1 KRQKGKMKLTK
12 NFDSTEFDSKDGAGM
27 PAEVLCNVRKV
38 AENLQELRDELKAP
52 ITINSGYR
60 SPAHNKKVGGAAG
73 STHLTGE
80 GADIVV
86 KGFSPAE
93 VYQTIERLQAEGRM
107 EQGGLHAYATF
118 THYDIGYNN
127 RRRRW

>member
-1 KRQKGKMKLTK
+1 MKLTA
-12 NFDSTEFDSKDGAGM
+12 NFSLAEFQSKDGDPM
-27 PAEVLCNVRKV
+27 TPDVLLNVRRV
-38 AENLQELRDELKAP
+38 ARNLQVLRDELNAP

-60 SPAHNKKVGGAAG
+60 SPAHNKKVGGASG

-86 KGFSPAE
+86 KGYTPQQ
-93 VYQTIERLQAEGRM
+93 VYDTIERLQAEGKM

-118 THYDIGYNN
+118 THYDVGYNN

>member
-1 KRQKGKMKLTK
+1 MKLTA
-12 NFDSTEFDSKDGAGM
+12 NFSLSEFQSKDGERMTADI
-27 PAEVLCNVRKV
+27 LINVRRV
-38 AENLQELRDELKAP
+38 ARNLQVLRDELKAP

-60 SPAHNKKVGGAAG
+60 SPAHNKRVGGAAG

-93 VYQTIERLQAEGRM
+93 VYQTIERLQEEGKM

-118 THYDIGYNN
+118 THYDVGYNN

>member
-1 KRQKGKMKLTK
+1 MNLTK
-12 NFDSTEFDSKDGAGM
+12 NFSLAEFQSKDGDPMTAD
-27 PAEVLCNVRKV
+27 VLLNVRRV
-38 AENLQELRDELKAP
+38 ARNLQVLRDELNEP
-52 ITINSGYR
+52 VTINSGYR
-60 SPAHNKKVGGAAG
+60 SPAHNKASKGKPG

-86 KGFSPAE
+86 KGYTPKQ
-93 VYQTIERLQAEGRM
+93 VYDTIERLQAEGKM

-118 THYDIGYNN
+118 THYDVGYNN